1 MSLLGNAPKAA
12 RFLRCDTAQSEFLE
26 IAFDQNLK
34 FLIELFSKS
43 SWGLGQRPKVLMFCN
58 SPVN

>member
-26 IAFDQNLK
+26 IALHNNGRMGTNL
-34 FLIELFSKS
+34 LENRTN
-43 SWGLGQRPKVLMFCN
+43 GKVA
-58 SPVN
+58 SGR